1 MIHNGAGISMPKIGD
16 SLNTQGNALQPGPEN
31 PHWLMKMRL
40 IAWLAGHFPPGLFL
54 RYLAVGVWNTVAG
67 YLVYAFLTYFLTKT
81 RLPAAYMFTV
91 APSCLINIT
100 MAFFLYKWFVFRTK
114 GNYWREYRR
123 TMTVYWSLFIPAMLI
138 LPVLVNLLHWL
149 FHMGAAAPYVAN
161 AILMVF
167 GVVYNFL
174 GYKKYSFRQVGA
186 ASAGA
191 GASGADSAH
200 P

>member
-1 MIHNGAGISMPKIGD
+1 M
-16 SLNTQGNALQPGPEN
+16 NTQQNALQPGPTN
-31 PHWLMKMRL
+31 PHWLMKIRL

-54 RYLAVGVWNTVAG
+54 RYMVVGVWNTVIG
-67 YLVYAFLTYFLTKT
+67 YSVYAVMTYFLTKKT
-81 RLPAAYMFTV
+81 HLPAAYLYTV
-91 APSCLINIT
+91 APSCFINIT

-123 TMTVYWSLFIPAMLI
+123 TMAVYWSLFIPSMLI

-161 AILMVF
+161 AMLLVV

-174 GYKKYSFRQVGA
+174 GYKKYSFKPIDLPPPDDGAVGV
-186 ASAGA
+186 
-191 GASGADSAH
+191 DSAR